1 MSMNQAK
8 ETSMSAEQLLS
19 ALFNAAIIVSV
30 IATVLSLGMSYT
42 VKQLTAPLRRVWVVV
57 LMIILNA
64 GVIPAVAWGVTSLFP
79 IDAVYKSGVILCVI
93 GASGPGSLKAAQ
105 LARKA
110 DLPLAVSLVVI
121 LQLVSI
127 IAMPI
132 WAGQVVSGATI
143 SAATIVQNLLLMVL
157 IPLIIGLIVLAR
169 YPEHATD
176 WRSGLVKI
184 GNVGLLVA
192 IVAGIAAN
200 WSTMVS
206 LIGSW
211 VVVASLI
218 ITVIAVVLGMLVGFN
233 DPATRLST
241 GFVSGIRFGSL
252 GLVIIGTQLSSNPG
266 YLAAGITF
274 ALIDFIVPL
283 FVAVEIGRRAA
294 TTRPVADTAAPEA
307 KEASA

>member
-1 MSMNQAK
+1 
-8 ETSMSAEQLLS
+8 MSADQLLN
-19 ALFNAAIIVSV
+19 ALFNAAIVVS
-30 IATVLSLGMSYT
+30 IMATVLSLGMSFT

-93 GASGPGSLKAAQ
+93 GASGPSSLKAAQ

-110 DLPLAVSLVVI
+110 DLPLAVSLVVN

-143 SAATIVQNLLLMVL
+143 SPITIVQNLLLMVL
-157 IPLIIGLIVLAR
+157 IPLIIGLIVRAR

-176 WRSGLVKI
+176 WRPSLVKI

-192 IVAGIAAN
+192 IVAGISAN
-200 WSTMVS
+200 WSIKVA
-206 LIGSW
+206 LFGSW

-218 ITVIAVVLGMLVGFN
+218 IVLISAVLGFLVGFN

-274 ALIDFIVPL
+274 ALIDFLVPL
-283 FVAVEIGRRAA
+283 FIAVEIGRRAA
-294 TTRPVADTAAPEA
+294 TTSPATASPATDTAAPGA
-307 KEASA
+307 GASA